1 MMFTHTALRSN
12 ELRLLQPVS
21 FDNQN
26 LRFQVLH
33 FSREV
38 APSYTAISYTWGD
51 DDATQRI
58 FLDGKMFPVRLNLC
72 SCLFYMSLAAR
83 EASWEYIWVDAICIN
98 QSNGPERNSQ
108 VRLMDETYC
117 RAACVSVWLG
127 LVPAAEEYMNYSLEP
142 IKTFDSEELDW
153 ADSMANL
160 ANRPYWSRFWVIQEF
175 LLGRDVQLYCS
186 GNRIDW
192 LTFQDILG
200 RETNVDFLSSDA
212 YRTINSTATDLYA
225 AVPLVMGR
233 HIDRH
238 PEILQPLHELLVNY
252 RKSQCKE
259 PRDRVFALLGL
270 IPLEERN
277 LLERFFPD
285 YEMSEDAIAVITLGH
300 VALFSH
306 EKITLD
312 SDQLFSGIG
321 VNSKAKRKKI
331 LKLLKRFDYLGDT
344 TYTLLEDIAFLDELE
359 TTQSEDMD
367 DNDEF
372 DSNESSRPNSGK
384 YCVVILLLVLSI
396 SGFLWSKTH
405 EV

>member
-1 MMFTHTALRSN
+1 MKFTHTALRSN
-12 ELRLLQPVS
+12 ELRLLRPVS
-21 FDNQN
+21 FNHEN
-26 LRFQVLH
+26 LHFQVLH

-38 APSYTAISYTWGD
+38 APLYTAVSYTWGD

-58 FLDGKMFPVRLNLC
+58 FLNEKVFPVRLNLW
-72 SCLFYMSLAAR
+72 SCLFYMCQATR
-83 EASWEYIWVDAICIN
+83 DASWGYIWVDAICID

-108 VRLMDETYC
+108 VRLMDATYS

-127 LVPAAEEYMNYSLEP
+127 LIPAAEEYMNHSLEP
-142 IKTFDSEELDW
+142 IKTFDSDELDW

-186 GNRIDW
+186 GNRIGW
-192 LTFQDILG
+192 LHFQDILG
-200 RETNVDFLSSDA
+200 HETNVNFLSSEA
-212 YRTINSTATDLYA
+212 YDTINNTATDLYA

-238 PEILQPLHELLVNY
+238 PEILQPLHQLLVNH

-270 IPLEERN
+270 IPLDERN

-300 VALFSH
+300 VALFSL
-306 EKITLD
+306 EKATLD

-321 VNSKAKRKKI
+321 VNSKARKKKL

-344 TYTLLEDIAFLDELE
+344 THTLLEDIALWDELE
-359 TTQSEDMD
+359 TTQNDDMD

-384 YCVVILLLVLSI
+384 YIFVILLLVLSI
-396 SGFLWSKTH
+396 SGFLWWKTQ
-405 EV
+405 